1 MSNQRAGKTHAAAL
15 VDNDKV
21 SLTSLIKFLK
31 EAKNDLEKYGD
42 QDAAIRF
49 EILADYLVED
59 YRGGGFKYQS
69 KIIGL

>member
-15 VDNDKV
+15 VDSDKV

-31 EAKNDLEKYGD
+31 EAKNDLEKCGD

-49 EILADYLVED
+49 EILADYLV
-59 YRGGGFKYQS
+59 
-69 KIIGL
+69 